1 MNKTNNAKLVI
12 IRGLPGSGKSSL
24 AKQIRSDY
32 PGYFIHY
39 ENDQGLYNDSCRY
52 EWSQGRYKVAVKK
65 CFDNTV
71 IALSCNVNVIV
82 ANCFLTNKSIE
93 RYAKLVPIDN
103 LFIIEA
109 TNNFESIHG
118 VSEKLKNDMRN
129 RFEKLSPQL
138 QSRKIEYDGSFHF
151 EGIY

>member
-1 MNKTNNAKLVI
+1 MSNAKLVI
-12 IRGLPGSGKSSL
+12 IRGLPGSGKSTI
-24 AKQIRSDY
+24 AQKIRDDY
-32 PGYFIHY
+32 PGYFLHY
-39 ENDQGLYNDSCRY
+39 ENDQGLYNGSGHY
-52 EWSQGRYKVAVKK
+52 IWEQGRYKVAVKK

>member
-1 MNKTNNAKLVI
+1 MNNAKLVI
-12 IRGLPGSGKSSL
+12 IRGLPGSGKSTI
-24 AKQIRSDY
+24 AQEIRKDY

-52 EWSQGRYKVAVKK
+52 EWSKSRYKVAAKK

-71 IALSCNVNVIV
+71 MALNSNVNVIV

-93 RYAKLVPIDN
+93 RYAKLVSIEN

-109 TNNFESIHG
+109 TNNFDSIHG
-118 VSEKLKNDMRN
+118 VPEKLKNDMRN
-129 RFEKLSPQL
+129 KFEELSPQL
-138 QSRKIEYDGSFHF
+138 QSRKIEYDESFHF